1 MTAVNADEIEQA
13 LDDLFDHAL
22 VYHGYADYMRDYE
35 LVVAMPGAAG
45 DAGCTRGEPTQAYRR
60 YLFRICPRVVVTS
73 TVGQDVWPK
82 SLDERL
88 LQAES
93 PHGGAY
99 AWGVRWQV
107 LYPGAGRL
115 ETNRETKRWSSRLGV
130 PFYEVTLEGNC
141 HELQLLFSDLTVAD
155 LEAGYTPFVVPA
167 GGVRA

>member
-1 MTAVNADEIEQA
+1 MNADEIERA

-22 VYHGYADYMRDYE
+22 VYHGYTDYMRDYE
-35 LVVAMPGAAG
+35 LIVAVQGSAH
-45 DAGCTRGEPTQAYRR
+45 GEAPQSYRR
-60 YLFRICPRVVVTS
+60 YLFRICPRVTVTS
-73 TVGQDVWPK
+73 TVGQDVWPR

-88 LQAES
+88 LQAAV
-93 PHGGAY
+93 PDGGAY

-115 ETNRETKRWSSRLGV
+115 ETSRETRRWSSRLGV